1 MATIARMAE
10 TSNKTS
16 GKPGHAAM
24 PGYDEALSRVL
35 PHAPTLRG
43 ERVSLR
49 AALGR
54 VLREDVT
61 ADRDQPPFDR
71 SAMDGYA
78 VRSADITPEAS
89 LKIDGTTAAGGD
101 PAMVTRPLL
110 AGTTRRIATGA
121 ALPAGA
127 DAVIQVELSSEQGGA
142 VRFMTDAA
150 KAGQNIHRRA
160 ADAARGKGVLRSGT
174 LLLPQHIGI
183 AAAVGAV
190 ELTVTEKPR
199 ITIMTTGDEVRP
211 AETPTAALAINQI
224 RNSNGPMLIAILET
238 WGMPT
243 LHHVHLPDDPEAT
256 RAAAREALSSSHIV
270 ITNGGVSVGERDFLP
285 AAWQHLGLETLL
297 HNVNIQPGKPV
308 FIARDENKLVL
319 GLPGNPVSVLCTA
332 HLFVRPLL
340 RVMLG
345 VTPAPLPWR
354 EVQLAQGTKSNAKRE
369 LFRAARLE
377 PDGRATVLS
386 WQGSGDLMHTADA
399 QGFVR
404 LPLRDAPVEAGE
416 TVRYLPITPGL

>member
-1 MATIARMAE
+1 MLPAAT
-10 TSNKTS
+10 T
-16 GKPGHAAM
+16 
-24 PGYDEALSRVL
+24 
-35 PHAPTLRG
+35 
-43 ERVSLR
+43 
-49 AALGR
+49 
-54 VLREDVT
+54 T
-61 ADRDQPPFDR
+61 AD
-71 SAMDGYA
+71 
-78 VRSADITPEAS
+78 
-89 LKIDGTTAAGGD
+89 
-101 PAMVTRPLL
+101 
-110 AGTTRRIATGA
+110 
-121 ALPAGA
+121 
-127 DAVIQVELSSEQGGA
+127 
-142 VRFMTDAA
+142 
-150 KAGQNIHRRA
+150 
-160 ADAARGKGVLRSGT
+160 
-174 LLLPQHIGI
+174 
-183 AAAVGAV
+183 
-190 ELTVTEKPR
+190 
-199 ITIMTTGDEVRP
+199 
-211 AETPTAALAINQI
+211 LAINQI

-399 QGFVR
+399 EGFVR
-404 LPLRDAPVEAGE
+404 LPLRDAPVE
-416 TVRYLPITPGL
+416 RLNLCRQ